1 MNIFKDMFKLKVPGP
16 PPEMPESMQNKNKM
30 KQIVIVSYEY
40 EVVGESQKEIDFLI
54 SQLDR
59 DPSLTMVSGGDYK
72 ATYTGKKTVYKKK
85 IKE

>member
-1 MNIFKDMFKLKVPGP
+1 MA
-16 PPEMPESMQNKNKM
+16 NKM

-59 DPSLTMVSGGDYK
+59 DPSLTMISGGYYK
-72 ATYTGKKTVYKKK
+72 ATYTGKTTVCKEK
-85 IKE
+85 IKG